1 MWSNFIFFACTST
14 DLPTSFI
21 EEAIFTPF
29 YVPAPFVKYLLTIKT
44 WVDFWAPYSVPLIY
58 VSVLMPVPGCFDYC
72 GLVILFDF
80 PDTVY

>member
-1 MWSNFIFFACTST
+1 MVEFLFFVCLFVCSCAGLST
-14 DLPTSFI
+14 PFI

-58 VSVLMPVPGCFDYC
+58 VSVLMPVPECVDYS
-72 GLVILFDF
+72 GLV
-80 PDTVY
+80 V